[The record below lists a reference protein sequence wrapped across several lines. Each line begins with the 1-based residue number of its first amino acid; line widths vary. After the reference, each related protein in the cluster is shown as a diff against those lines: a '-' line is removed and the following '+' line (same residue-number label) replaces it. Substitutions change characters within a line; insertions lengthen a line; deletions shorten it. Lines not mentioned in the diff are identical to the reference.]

1 MSGFDEV
8 LSGRRSIRAFDPS
21 RSVPISVLREVLELA
36 QQAPSNCNA
45 QPWRVF
51 VAAGEHC
58 ERLRNRLY
66 AAASNGAPVEEETT
80 PAFVGGYRKLQIACA
95 VELYR
100 QIGVAREDISGRQ
113 RAAWRNFQFFDA
125 PHVAVICMHRDFGL
139 NVALDVGAYLQSFLL
154 ALQARG
160 IGSCAQASLRS
171 YANLIKSELGIPDE
185 LRVLCGVSFGYP
197 VPDAPANRVH
207 QARAPLSDNVVCLGF
222 AEPL

>member
-1 MSGFDEV
+1 
-8 LSGRRSIRAFDPS
+8 
-21 RSVPISVLREVLELA
+21 
-36 QQAPSNCNA
+36 
-45 QPWRVF
+45 
-51 VAAGEHC
+51 
-58 ERLRNRLY
+58 
-66 AAASNGAPVEEETT
+66 
-80 PAFVGGYRKLQIACA
+80 
-95 VELYR
+95 
-100 QIGVAREDISGRQ
+100 
-113 RAAWRNFQFFDA
+113 
-125 PHVAVICMHRDFGL
+125 
-139 NVALDVGAYLQSFLL
+139 L